1 MSDNTNG
8 ALSNGTEITWLG
20 HAAFRITSGDGT
32 AILTDPFLT
41 GNPST
46 PAGEQSQD
54 RVDIIV
60 PSHGHGDNFA
70 DTADIAKRSGA
81 TVVCIFELSQWLAKQ
96 GVENVVG
103 MNIGGTVDVKGIQ
116 ITMTPAWHSSSIAD
130 GDSLVP
136 GGTACGFVIQLADGF
151 TIYFSGDTGVFLDMQ
166 LIAKLHHL
174 DLAILS
180 IGDHFTMGPRG
191 AAEAIRLL
199 SIKKV
204 IPMHY
209 GTFPML
215 TGTPEKLRE
224 ETSDISGLEIYAI
237 KPGETLR

>member
-1 MSDNTNG
+1 MALDNG
-8 ALSNGTEITWLG
+8 VEITWLG
-20 HAAFRITSGDGT
+20 HAAFRIKTPDG
-32 AILTDPFLT
+32 AVIFTDPFLS
-41 GNPST
+41 GNPSA
-46 PAGEQSQD
+46 PGGAESHE
-54 RVDIIV
+54 RADIIL
-60 PSHGHGDNFA
+60 PSHGHGDNLG
-70 DTADIAKRSGA
+70 DTAELARRTGA
-81 TVVCIFELSQWLAKQ
+81 TVLCIYEIAQWLGKQ

-103 MNIGGTVDVKGIQ
+103 MNIGGTVDVKNVQ
-116 ITMTPAWHSSSIAD
+116 VTMVQAWHSSSIAD
-130 GDSLVP
+130 GDTLLP
-136 GGTACGFVIQLADGF
+136 GGTACGFVLQLANGY

-166 LIAKLHHL
+166 LFGKLFSP

-199 SIKKV
+199 GAKNV

-224 ETSDISGLEIYAI
+224 ETRDIAGLNIYAI
-237 KPGETLR
+237 APGETLT